1 MSKSDKW
8 QQQVAK
14 FQEKNARRRA
24 EKKALGYKKWKA
36 LRDLRTSNI
45 HGAYKSIS
53 DLQLNEASV
62 QSDKG

>member
-24 EKKALGYKKWKA
+24 EKKALGHKQWNA
-36 LRDLRTSNI
+36 LRALRKSNI
-45 HGAYKSIS
+45 HGAYKPKPVSEQ
-53 DLQLNEASV
+53 D
-62 QSDKG
+62 